1 MQVPTRRSDK
11 IPRVKS
17 DPFITREKYDE
28 LVSRRERLIKFSRP
42 KAAEDVKLLAS
53 MGDFSENAGYQM
65 AKAKLRGINNRV
77 TEIED
82 LLRRAQIIENR
93 GASDEVRIGSS
104 LELEINGK
112 IKNYQILGSAESDP
126 ARGIISHISPLG
138 AALIGRHI
146 GDVVELELPERV
158 VKYKI
163 IGIF

>member
-28 LVSRRERLIKFSRP
+28 LLERRERLINFSRP
-42 KAAEDVKLLAS
+42 KAAEDVKHLAS

-104 LELEINGK
+104 LELELNGQTK
-112 IKNYQILGSAESDP
+112 IYQILGSAESDP
-126 ARGIISHISPLG
+126 KRGVISHISPLG

-146 GDVVELELPERV
+146 GEIVDLVLPERIV
-158 VKYKI
+158 QYKI
-163 IGIF
+163 LNIY